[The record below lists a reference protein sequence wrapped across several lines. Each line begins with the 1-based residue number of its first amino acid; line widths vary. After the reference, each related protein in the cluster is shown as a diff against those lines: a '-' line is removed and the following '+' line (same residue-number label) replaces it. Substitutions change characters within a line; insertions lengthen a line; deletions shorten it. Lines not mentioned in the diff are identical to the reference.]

1 MDFEDKHL
9 KYGALAVFGTLGFV
23 LFAGHAPVVNYDV
36 DLQVDI
42 SGNSTDSDKASL
54 QIMKTTETSEIVTLF
69 QAFQIETQ
77 GCDYFDT
84 PQEEVSMD
92 SCQMKPLDPILSLV

>member
-1 MDFEDKHL
+1 MEFEEEHL
-9 KYGALAVFGTLGFV
+9 KYGALAIVGTLGFV
-23 LFAGHAPVVNYDV
+23 LFAGYAPVVNYDA

-54 QIMKTTETSEIVTLF
+54 QIMKTTETSEMVTLS
-69 QAFQIETQ
+69 QAYQIETQ

-84 PQEEVSMD
+84 PQEGVSMQ
-92 SCQMKPLDPILSLV
+92 SCQMKPLDPILGLV